1 LISLIDGVHH
11 CRVINSTAV
20 RSDTSKMKVLAGA
33 VFCLVLYTVGGSF
46 TSEYYENL
54 ISQRTTEARAYEMP
68 ESNVEFQRGASSP
81 ETNDFGSY
89 DFIVV
94 GAGSAGSVLATRLS
108 EVPDWSV
115 LLLEAGG
122 EEDDFN
128 AIPGMFPY
136 LQFSDMNWGYF
147 TTPQT
152 NCCLGKDEKL
162 ASGLYD

>member
-1 LISLIDGVHH
+1 
-11 CRVINSTAV
+11 
-20 RSDTSKMKVLAGA
+20 
-33 VFCLVLYTVGGSF
+33 
-46 TSEYYENL
+46 
-54 ISQRTTEARAYEMP
+54 
-68 ESNVEFQRGASSP
+68 
-81 ETNDFGSY
+81 
-89 DFIVV
+89 VV

-136 LQFSDMNWGYF
+136 LQFSEMNWGYF

-152 NCCLGKDEKL
+152 NCCLGKDETL
-162 ASGLYD
+162 ASGLYH

>member
-81 ETNDFGSY
+81 ESNDFGSY